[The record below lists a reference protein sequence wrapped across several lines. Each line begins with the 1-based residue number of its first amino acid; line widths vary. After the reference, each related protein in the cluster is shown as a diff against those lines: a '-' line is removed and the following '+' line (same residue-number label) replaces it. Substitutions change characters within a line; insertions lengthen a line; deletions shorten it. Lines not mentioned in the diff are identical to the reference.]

1 MGEFRNPSLLEGV
14 TEIYPIDYS
23 PQPENGDWSYR
34 KMKQKEVDDK
44 TRYIDIELDFT
55 PKLGQRKIIQMAK
68 DPRLKKIVVNI
79 FRQYGKSFVCRY
91 LTLVWMQ
98 KPGTTVGYITQT
110 SRLAKDIFKKFISMY
125 PPELIKSKDGK
136 DFIIELVNGS
146 KLIFFSVEQTHAIR
160 GFTLDYLIWDEV
172 SHCREYTPDGEHIY
186 YNIVA
191 PLLDAR
197 GKKEIYISTP
207 NGAQGFFYDEAQK
220 GINGQKGYAY
230 VKINVNNDETKTQE
244 WVEEKKSSY
253 PELAWMQEYLCEFLE
268 GGLSFF
274 TNFKRCFFETDFDWS
289 GRLYAGVDFSSVGSD
304 ETVLS
309 FVNEKGQCI
318 QYVITGTLDDK
329 YRQMASKL
337 AQVGKGLEL
346 CLFEKNSIGEVMGN
360 DVLKLLPPYLQK
372 RVEFIYTSNASKQD
386 YIEKLALDIEQGNI
400 SFMEENTELYEQFKV
415 FTYKISKTGKKIF
428 NAIDGYHDDRVIS
441 CALANLAK
449 VRCHKN
455 KGGGAMV
462 IKT

>member
-1 MGEFRNPSLLEGV
+1 MDYSAGI
-14 TEIYPIDYS
+14 TEIYPKGQVS
-23 PQPENGDWSYR
+23 TGGAVGDWAYTQ
-34 KMKQKEVDDK
+34 KKQREIDAR

-55 PKLGQRKIIQMAK
+55 PKLGQRRIIELARNR
-68 DPRLKKIVVNI
+68 DLRKIVINI

-98 KPGTTVGYITQT
+98 QPNTVVGYITQT
-110 SRLAKDIFKKFISMY
+110 SRLAKDIFKKFIAMY

-191 PLLDAR
+191 PLLDAK

-230 VKINVNNDETKTQE
+230 VKINVNNDETKTPE
-244 WVEEKKSSY
+244 WIEEKKASY
-253 PELAWMQEYLCEFLE
+253 PELAWKQEYLCEFLE

-274 TNFKRCFFETDFDWS
+274 TNFKRCFFEKDFDWS

-318 QYVITGTLDDK
+318 QYVITGSLDDK

-360 DVLKLLPPYLQK
+360 DVLKLLPDYLKK
-372 RVEFIYTSNASKQD
+372 RVEFIYTSNSSKQD

-428 NAIDGYHDDRVIS
+428 NAIEGYHDDRVIS
-441 CALANLAK
+441 CALANLAR
-449 VRCHKN
+449 VRCHGK
-455 KGGGAMV
+455 KTGGAMV
-462 IKT
+462 VRT

>member
-1 MGEFRNPSLLEGV
+1 MAKIAENAV
-14 TEIYPIDYS
+14 TEIYPKGTLAAGGGRVSDYYDKKKQRDID
-23 PQPENGDWSYR
+23 QR
-34 KMKQKEVDDK
+34 
-44 TRYIDIELDFT
+44 TRYIDLELEFT
-55 PKLGQRKIIQMAK
+55 PKLGQKRIIELANNRDLRKIVI
-68 DPRLKKIVVNI
+68 NI

-98 KPGTTVGYITQT
+98 QPNTVVGYITQT
-110 SRLAKDIFKKFISMY
+110 SRLAKDIYKKFLAMY
-125 PPELIKSKDGK
+125 PDELIKSKDGK

-160 GFTLDYLIWDEV
+160 GFSLHYLIWDEV

-191 PLLDAR
+191 PLLDAN

-230 VKINVNNDETKTQE
+230 VVINVNNDETKSPE
-244 WVEEKKSSY
+244 WIEEKKASY
-253 PELAWMQEYLCEFLE
+253 PDLAWRQEYLCEFLE

-274 TNFKRCFFETDFDWS
+274 TGFGKCFFETDFDWT

-309 FVNEKGQCI
+309 FENEKGQCI
-318 QYVITGTLDDK
+318 QYVISGDLDTK
-329 YRQMASKL
+329 YRLMANKL

-360 DVLKLLPPYLQK
+360 EVLKLLPDYLKK
-372 RVEFIYTSNASKQD
+372 RVDFIYTSNSSKQD

-400 SFMEENTELYEQFKV
+400 SFMEDNNDLYEQFKV
-415 FTYKISKTGKKIF
+415 FTYVVSKTGKKIF
-428 NAIDGYHDDRVIS
+428 NAIEGYHDDRVIS

-449 VRCHKN
+449 TRCHKK
-455 KGGGAMV
+455 KGGGAMI